1 MCYRRERDE
10 LPETPDKD
18 PGFSGANE
26 IRMDTSE
33 KRAPA
38 NAVLMIGNPDMAE
51 YMTFLKRRRAAA
63 SDERARASYEPP
75 RS

>member
-1 MCYRRERDE
+1 MDE
-10 LPETPDKD
+10 EETEDEGESEDK
-18 PGFSGANE
+18 PMYKGSNE

-63 SDERARASYEPP
+63 SDERARATYESPLN
-75 RS
+75 

>member
-1 MCYRRERDE
+1 MCYRRDKAE
-10 LPETPDKD
+10 LPDTPKGD

-26 IRMDTSE
+26 IQMDTSE

-63 SDERARASYEPP
+63 SDERARASYDPP
-75 RS
+75 RN

>member
-1 MCYRRERDE
+1 MCYRRGSDD
-10 LPETPDKD
+10 LPETSGND
-18 PGFSGANE
+18 PGFTGVNE
-26 IRMDTSE
+26 IQMDTSE

-38 NAVLMIGNPDMAE
+38 NAVLLIGNPDMAE

-63 SDERARASYEPP
+63 SDERARAAYEPP